1 MLPLAGYRILAVSQ
15 FGAGPYGTLHL
26 ADLGAEVIKI
36 EDPAAGGDVARGVP
50 PHAADG
56 DSLYFQAFNRNK
68 RSLTLNLAH
77 PDGQAVLHDL
87 VRVAD
92 GLFSNLRGDQPAR
105 LGLTYDRLKAH
116 NPRLVCCALTG
127 FGMTGP
133 RRDEPGYDY
142 LAQAYAGLMSLTGE
156 PDAPPARSGV
166 PMVDYAGGLTAML
179 GLMAGLLRAQRT
191 GIGGDVDVSLLDTAV
206 AMLSYLAIWTL
217 NTDYRPRRLPDS
229 SHPTLYPSQIFQTRD
244 GYLAIMCAKE
254 KFWQALAPA
263 MGSPEWADDPRFRTF
278 ADRYRHRDDLIP
290 LLKERFLT
298 RTTDEWLARLR
309 GQVPCAPV
317 NTVEAALADE
327 QALAREM
334 VIEVEHPTFGALRQM
349 GNPIKVDDLPTPR
362 RHAPALGADTDAILS
377 TLLGYPAERIAALR
391 AARIV

>member
-77 PDGQAVLHDL
+77 PDGQAILHDL
-87 VRVAD
+87 VRISD

-127 FGMTGP
+127 FGTTGP

-179 GLMAGLLRAQRT
+179 GLLAGLLRAQRT
-191 GIGGDVDVSLLDTAV
+191 GLGGDVDVSLLDTAV

-244 GYLAIMCAKE
+244 GHLAIMCAKE
-254 KFWQALAPA
+254 KFWQALAA
-263 MGSPEWADDPRFRTF
+263 ALGSPEWADDPRFRTF
-278 ADRYRHRDDLIP
+278 ADRYRHRDALIP

-327 QALAREM
+327 QALARGM
-334 VIEVEHPTFGALRQM
+334 VIEVEHPTFGALRQT
-349 GNPIKVDDLPTPR
+349 GAPIKIDDLPTPR
-362 RHAPALGADTDAILS
+362 RAAPGLGADTDAILS

-391 AARIV
+391 AAGIV

>member
-36 EDPAAGGDVARGVP
+36 EDPAAGGDVARSVP

-87 VRVAD
+87 ARVAD

-105 LGLTYDRLKAH
+105 LGLTYDQLKAH
-116 NPRLVCCALTG
+116 NPRLVCCTLTG
-127 FGMTGP
+127 FGATGP

-142 LAQAYAGLMSLTGE
+142 LAQAYAGLMSLTGD
-156 PDAPPARSGV
+156 PDGPPARSGV
-166 PMVDYAGGLTAML
+166 PMVDFAGGLTAML
-179 GLMAGLLRAQRT
+179 GLLAGLLRAQRT
-191 GIGGDVDVSLLDTAV
+191 GLGGDVDVSLLDTAM

-217 NTDYRPRRLPDS
+217 NSDYRPRRLPDS

-244 GYLAIMCAKE
+244 GHLAIMCAKE
-254 KFWQALAPA
+254 KFWRALAA
-263 MGSPEWADDPRFRTF
+263 ALGSPEWADDPRFRTF
-278 ADRYRHRDDLIP
+278 ADRYRSRDELIP
-290 LLKERFLT
+290 LLKARFLT
-298 RTTDEWLARLR
+298 RTTDEWLVRLR
-309 GQVPCAPV
+309 GTVPCAPV

-327 QALAREM
+327 QVLAREM
-334 VIEVEHPTFGALRQM
+334 VIEVEHPTFGALRQA
-349 GNPIKVDDLPTPR
+349 GNPIKVDGLPTPR
-362 RHAPALGADTDAILS
+362 RAAPALGADTDAILT
-377 TLLGYPAERIAALR
+377 TLLGYPAERISALR
-391 AARIV
+391 AAGIV